1 MLISQ
6 AAHLT
11 GLSVHTIRF
20 YERSGLLS
28 KITRSSDGNREFTAE
43 NVEWLNLLSSLRDT
57 GMPLK
62 RMKYFADLYEHG
74 DKTVFKRKQ
83 VLLEHSESLAH
94 QKLALEK
101 CAKLLARKLQLYEEI
116 LGEKQ

>member
-1 MLISQ
+1 MLISE
-6 AAHLT
+6 AAYLS
-11 GLSVHTIRF
+11 GLSIHTIRF
-20 YERSGLLS
+20 YEKSGLLS
-28 KITRSSDGNREFTAE
+28 KIIRSSNGNREFTAE

-74 DKTVFKRKQ
+74 DKTVLKRKQ
-83 VLLEHSESLAH
+83 VLLEHSESLAL
-94 QKLALEK
+94 QKAALEK
-101 CAKLLARKLQLYEEI
+101 CAKLLAGKLQLYEEI